1 MADIPA
7 QTGVLGSLVITLD
20 SKFRNFEQ
28 NRLTIQEKWDRN
40 HQAFIRED
48 SDTWKKGEGTK
59 WRSKTYLGKT
69 REKVMSAAAMV
80 MDTILQGG
88 VVPYALKPSP
98 WQHDASDPA
107 MMANAEADIAA
118 MTRLVDQQL
127 VDSHADRQLMK
138 HVLSQALYGITWSK
152 KIVHNV
158 KRNGWRRQTITVD
171 GIYDYARIPSAQ
183 SWSKWSMQSASP
195 GWVYVPVWD
204 IFADAE
210 YPDNVQDSS
219 GIFHRQIVSPYW
231 LRSKVGRPYFIDANL
246 IAAAKTALSPNNA
259 NPNINDTTD
268 YQSVAPMLR
277 NVKYRENMLTYR
289 EYWGRIPRADA
300 EAVEAELGS
309 MGVAGEAMNVPTAS
323 NYDPGDEVEVMAC
336 TCGNYLVRYSRNE
349 PDSRPFAFARCEDNI
364 EEETPWGIAD
374 NCEPLQL
381 VINGAMRGFEDNKKL
396 SANVIT
402 ALKRRFIKGKV
413 PEDITPGTKIE
424 LSEDCDDARKA
435 IQSIVIPDVGQ
446 SLVTLLEMAMPM
458 LDDASMVPRL
468 AQGYTDP
475 NVQTA
480 TEISVRQA
488 QASKYMG
495 MLIRNLDEGII
506 EPMIQS
512 FYEYNMGDDNV
523 TEGKGNF
530 VVQALGF
537 SAYQDKV
544 ERRRILQ
551 ELLALALSNPEL
563 ARRTNIDNLYSAI
576 VKATDLDP
584 SMMLIAPDQQAPL
597 PGEQPPEIPPEQKAQ
612 MDADT
617 ARTQA
622 QAQESTSAAQLNQ
635 AKAAFTMKQAM
646 DMDEDEAEGEE
657 SGESESE
664 SGAQS

>member
-1 MADIPA
+1 MADIPT
-7 QTGVLGSLVITLD
+7 QVGPLGAIVTTLD
-20 SKFRNFEQ
+20 AKFRNFEQ
-28 NRLTIQEKWDRN
+28 NRLTVQDKWDRN
-40 HQAFIRED
+40 HRAFVREEAD
-48 SDTWKKGEGTK
+48 ETWKSGEGTK

-88 VVPYALKPSP
+88 VVPYALKASP
-98 WQHDASDPA
+98 WQHEESTPDI
-107 MMANAEADIAA
+107 MANMDADIES
-118 MTRLVDQQL
+118 MTKLIDQQL

-158 KRNGWRRQTITVD
+158 KRNGWRRQTMTVD

-183 SWSKWSMQSASP
+183 SWSKWTVQSASP
-195 GWVYVPVWD
+195 GWVYAPVWD

-210 YPDNVQDSS
+210 YPDNVQDAS

-231 LRSKVGRPYFIDANL
+231 LRSKIGRPYFIDANL
-246 IAAAKTALSPNNA
+246 MAAAQTAFGSSGNA
-259 NPNINDTTD
+259 NPNIQDTTD
-268 YQSVAPMLR
+268 YNSVAPMLR

-300 EAVEAELGS
+300 EAVEAELAK
-309 MGVAGEAMNVPTAS
+309 MGVEGESINVPPVGS
-323 NYDPGDEVEVMAC
+323 YEPGDEVEVMAC
-336 TCGNYLVRYSRNE
+336 TCGNFLVRYSRNE

-381 VINGAMRGFEDNKKL
+381 VINGAMRAFEDNKKL

-413 PEDITPGTKIE
+413 PDEITPGMKLD

-446 SLVTLLEMAMPM
+446 SLVTLLEMALPM

-480 TEISVRQA
+480 TEVSVRQA

-506 EPMIQS
+506 EPMIEWL
-512 FYEYNMGDDNV
+512 YEYNMGDDNV
-523 TEGKGNF
+523 QAGKGNF

-544 ERRRILQ
+544 ERRRVLQ
-551 ELLALALSNPEL
+551 ELLALALSSPDL
-563 ARRTNIDNLYSAI
+563 ARRTNIDNLYREI

-584 SMMLIAPDQQAPL
+584 SLMLIPPDQQGPL

-612 MDADT
+612 IEADT
-617 ARTQA
+617 ARSQA
-622 QAQESTSAAQLNQ
+622 QAQESSAAAQLNQ

-646 DMDEDEAEGEE
+646 DMEEDDAEG
-657 SGESESE
+657 GGESE